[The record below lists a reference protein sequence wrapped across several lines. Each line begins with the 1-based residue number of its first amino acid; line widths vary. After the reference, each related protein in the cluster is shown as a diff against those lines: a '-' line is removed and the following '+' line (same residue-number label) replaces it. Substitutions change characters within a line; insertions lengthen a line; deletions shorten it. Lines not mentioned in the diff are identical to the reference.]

1 MKKNKTYMITLGILI
16 LFCIGVLSYTLY
28 GVWQKQQT
36 PEAPQEEAAPPEAVG
51 RDTAVVLYVD
61 DTAQEIRFYSIEQKK
76 NYTLFYTGTTYVND
90 KYGAAMSIAQ
100 LMPGEVVDV
109 EFKPSAKTASKLN
122 VSESV
127 KTYKDIRRFSI
138 DEEAGSLSIGTES
151 FTFDDSLVVASGTKL
166 VELMD
171 IDEQDI
177 LTLKGNGKQ
186 IYSIMVDK
194 GHGYI
199 RIINDTYFVG
209 GWIEV
214 GQSIIRPVTE
224 DMLMVVPEGTYDI
237 NITNEGNKGKA
248 TLTVNR
254 DEETIFDISE
264 IEIEEVERGRIAF
277 HVVPS
282 YAILSIDGQI
292 TPYEE
297 LVELEYGVHKL
308 VLKADGYRT
317 ISSMIKVGQP
327 LADIEIEM
335 DKEEAESSSSSSSS
349 SSNRSSSSSSSSSSG
364 SSSSSSSSTSESY
377 SGLPYSFSSSAPAS
391 QSSSESAGTESSVSA
406 SDNRIYIDGPEGVEV
421 YLDGTYMGVAPVNF
435 KKVPGNHVITL
446 RKDGF
451 ITKSYTIQVESDEE
465 NMSWSFS
472 DLVAE

>member
-1 MKKNKTYMITLGILI
+1 MKKNKTYMITVGILI
-16 LFCIGVLSYTLY
+16 LFCVGVLSYTLY
-28 GVWQKQQT
+28 GVWQKQQAQ
-36 PEAPQEEAAPPEAVG
+36 EVQEEEPAAPEAVG
-51 RDTAVVLYVD
+51 KDTAVVLYID
-61 DTAQEIRFYSIEQKK
+61 DGEQEIRFYSIKQKK
-76 NYTLFYTGTTYVND
+76 TYTLFYTGTTYIND
-90 KYGAAMSIAQ
+90 KYGEAMSIAQ

-109 EFKPSAKTASKLN
+109 VFKPSSKTASELN
-122 VSESV
+122 VSEAV
-127 KTYKDIRRFSI
+127 KTYKDIRRFYI

-151 FTFDDSLVVASGTKL
+151 FTFDESLVVASGTKL

-171 IDEQDI
+171 IDEQDV

-214 GQSIIRPVTE
+214 GQSMIRPVTE

-237 NITNEGNKGKA
+237 NITNGGNKGKA
-248 TLTVNR
+248 TLTVKR
-254 DEETIFDISE
+254 DEETVFDISE

-277 HVVPS
+277 HIVPS

-335 DKEEAESSSSSSSS
+335 DLEEEQESSSASSSS
-349 SSNRSSSSSSSSSSG
+349 RSSSSSSSSSSSG
-364 SSSSSSSSTSESY
+364 SSSSSSSTSESY

-406 SDNRIYIDGPEGVEV
+406 SGNRIYIDGPEGVEV